1 MSKQSNYTTPR
12 QMRDGQWSYGSVSVE
27 RDTHALGDLLI
38 AVIAVAVLALIA
50 IGGTI

>member
-1 MSKQSNYTTPR
+1 MKPSHTTTPR
-12 QMRDGQWSYGSVSVE
+12 QMRDGSWSYGSVSA
-27 RDTHALGDLLI
+27 DTDDRHRVYDLVI

>member
-12 QMRDGQWSYGSVSVE
+12 QMRDGQWSYGSVSAGE
-27 RDTHALGDLLI
+27 DRPRYYDRLI
-38 AVIAVAVLALIA
+38 VVIAVGVLALIA

>member
-1 MSKQSNYTTPR
+1 MKNERTPR

-27 RDTHALGDLLI
+27 RDTQHALGDLLI
-38 AVIAVAVLALIA
+38 AVIAVVVLALIA